1 MVHFSPFWS
10 LTPSY
15 HQQFKYSAQ
24 CLALL
29 AYCSWSIQTKSSQN
43 KINSS
48 CNLKASRWSCISRN
62 KKKRTKNTFSTF
74 THRLAKQIRVEWD
87 DRWQK
92 GCDTGHNGAYIYIFI
107 PANRAGVIL
116 NTYLE
121 KMKPSRKQLLWR
133 KWSIDC
139 QGLIVQNTEYIV
151 HLAWLSHFAPFAS
164 DVLFAATGLDCEI
177 SHILIN
183 VTTVIT
189 HYFNQFSY

>member
-1 MVHFSPFWS
+1 MVHFSPFWC

-29 AYCSWSIQTKSSQN
+29 AYSSWSIQTKSNQN

-92 GCDTGHNGAYIYIFI
+92 GCDTGHNGAYIYIYIHSSKQSWSHFEYLFRENEAFPKTA
-107 PANRAGVIL
+107 PA
-116 NTYLE
+116 E
-121 KMKPSRKQLLWR
+121 KMEHRLSGA
-133 KWSIDC
+133 DC
-139 QGLIVQNTEYIV
+139 TEYRI
-151 HLAWLSHFAPFAS
+151 HRAS
-164 DVLFAATGLDCEI
+164 GLTVSLCTICQWCAVCCNRPGLWNI
-177 SHILIN
+177 S
-183 VTTVIT
+183 
-189 HYFNQFSY
+189 YFN